1 MIKPNNN
8 IEKIY
13 LCRKPVDFRKAIN
26 GLSMHVEEVLCLNPF
41 ASQLFVFTN
50 KRRNKIK
57 ILVWDKTGFILW
69 LKALDKAQFKWPL
82 KAKKE
87 MIIINGQQLNWLLDG
102 IDIFAM
108 KPHKTLHYST
118 AL

>member
-1 MIKPNNN
+1 MIRPCNA

-13 LCRKPVDFRKAIN
+13 LCREPVDFRKAIN
-26 GLSMHVEEVLCLNPF
+26 GLSMIVEETLCLDPF
-41 ASQLFVFTN
+41 SSQLFVFTN

-69 LKALDKAQFKWPL
+69 LKTLDNAQFRWPL
-82 KAKKE
+82 KDKNDVLT
-87 MIIINGQQLNWLLDG
+87 INGQQLNWLLDG

-108 KPHKTLHYST
+108 KLHKTLHYST
-118 AL
+118 VL